1 MYSVKSN
8 KRRKKG
14 EEKEKKRKRK
24 REKKEKKT
32 EKQGLYISICP
43 LFILNAVIFRSKPFF
58 WSMYIIKPYLYL

>member
-14 EEKEKKRKRK
+14 EEKEKKREENGKV
-24 REKKEKKT
+24 
-32 EKQGLYISICP
+32 GVMVLLYASIYP
-43 LFILNAVIFRSKPFF
+43 LFILNAVILCYKLFL